1 MFIFYQINNNI
12 FILKKKGMQTMK
24 KINKKKVFFV
34 SIISLISLCLIFY
47 FIFTYFSNPIQPRIV
62 HKKHKN
68 TSYPTVSFVA
78 VGDNI
83 IHENVY
89 QYAYKQG
96 NNETYNF
103 KPCYQNIK
111 EYISNYNLAYVN
123 QETLIAG
130 DQYGIH
136 GYPNFNSPEALINDL
151 EDTGFN
157 MVSSATNHSMDLGKD
172 ALIASSRIWKQ
183 HSNILFSGLY
193 ENQEDRQTTK
203 VIEKNGIRFSF
214 LAYTFGV
221 NESTNYKSIQRQLKT
236 YPYILGQLDKEQIK
250 EAVTKAKA
258 ESDVVIVAV
267 HWGKEGHSE
276 ISDLQHE
283 YANYF
288 ASLGVDVVIG
298 NHPHL
303 IQPIEKIDHTLVVY
317 SLGNFLSTMKDAY
330 NQLEGM
336 ISFNFVKKENEI
348 SIENIQYI
356 PLINHFNDDIVTIY
370 PLKDY
375 TDQLC
380 NQHSILKD
388 QNDIINEFKKY
399 VKQVINN
406 KDIEVIL

>member
-1 MFIFYQINNNI
+1 M
-12 FILKKKGMQTMK
+12 
-24 KINKKKVFFV
+24 
-34 SIISLISLCLIFY
+34 S
-47 FIFTYFSNPIQPRIV
+47 P
-62 HKKHKN
+62 
-68 TSYPTVSFVA
+68 
-78 VGDNI
+78 
-83 IHENVY
+83 
-89 QYAYKQG
+89 KQ
-96 NNETYNF
+96 
-103 KPCYQNIK
+103 
-111 EYISNYNLAYVN
+111 
-123 QETLIAG
+123 
-130 DQYGIH
+130 
-136 GYPNFNSPEALINDL
+136 
-151 EDTGFN
+151 
-157 MVSSATNHSMDLGKD
+157 
-172 ALIASSRIWKQ
+172 KQ
-183 HSNILFSGLY
+183 
-193 ENQEDRQTTK
+193 K
-203 VIEKNGIRFSF
+203 
-214 LAYTFGV
+214 
-221 NESTNYKSIQRQLKT
+221 
-236 YPYILGQLDKEQIK
+236 
-250 EAVTKAKA
+250 
-258 ESDVVIVAV
+258 SDVVIVAV

-406 KDIEVIL
+406 KEIEVIL

>member
-1 MFIFYQINNNI
+1 MA
-12 FILKKKGMQTMK
+12 LT
-24 KINKKKVFFV
+24 
-34 SIISLISLCLIFY
+34 
-47 FIFTYFSNPIQPRIV
+47 NPQ
-62 HKKHKN
+62 
-68 TSYPTVSFVA
+68 
-78 VGDNI
+78 
-83 IHENVY
+83 
-89 QYAYKQG
+89 
-96 NNETYNF
+96 
-103 KPCYQNIK
+103 
-111 EYISNYNLAYVN
+111 
-123 QETLIAG
+123 
-130 DQYGIH
+130 
-136 GYPNFNSPEALINDL
+136 
-151 EDTGFN
+151 
-157 MVSSATNHSMDLGKD
+157 
-172 ALIASSRIWKQ
+172 
-183 HSNILFSGLY
+183 
-193 ENQEDRQTTK
+193 
-203 VIEKNGIRFSF
+203 
-214 LAYTFGV
+214 
-221 NESTNYKSIQRQLKT
+221 SIQRQLKT

-250 EAVTKAKA
+250 EDVTKAKA

>member
-1 MFIFYQINNNI
+1 
-12 FILKKKGMQTMK
+12 MK

-34 SIISLISLCLIFY
+34 SIISLISICLIFY

-111 EYISNYNLAYVN
+111 EYISNHDLAYVN

-136 GYPNFNSPEALINDL
+136 GYPNFNSPEVLINDL

-250 EAVTKAKA
+250 EDVTKAKA

>member
-1 MFIFYQINNNI
+1 
-12 FILKKKGMQTMK
+12 MK

-34 SIISLISLCLIFY
+34 SIISLISICLIFY

-111 EYISNYNLAYVN
+111 EYISNHDLAYVN

-250 EAVTKAKA
+250 EDVTKAKA

-276 ISDLQHE
+276 ISDLKHE